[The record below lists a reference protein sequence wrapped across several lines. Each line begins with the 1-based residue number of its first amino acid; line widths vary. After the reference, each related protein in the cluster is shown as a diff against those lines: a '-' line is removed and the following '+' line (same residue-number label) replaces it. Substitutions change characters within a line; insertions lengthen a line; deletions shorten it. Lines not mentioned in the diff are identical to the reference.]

1 MWEYSRWGFNALL
14 VTLNQ
19 QNDLTCFAQPH
30 HYCVGPGH
38 NMVLPNG
45 TWKLRPM
52 YELQIFKR
60 QICGSFLYVCW
71 HMSAIVSI
79 KHTSHGYTRAA
90 CYHSSFFSLS
100 QTSPVF
106 PSSPFRPLR
115 ICGKV
120 GKEVQHG
127 ENLHVWGWTIKSFLW
142 LSRRENVFWKPE
154 TSALVLKIFD
164 EQIGMYSLLLGH
176 MLHNSFHWKLFYTF
190 WKKTLLPSQEHGR

>member
-1 MWEYSRWGFNALL
+1 
-14 VTLNQ
+14 
-19 QNDLTCFAQPH
+19 
-30 HYCVGPGH
+30 
-38 NMVLPNG
+38 
-45 TWKLRPM
+45 M

-71 HMSAIVSI
+71 HMSAMVSI

-127 ENLHVWGWTIKSFLW
+127 ESLQMCGVE
-142 LSRRENVFWKPE
+142 LSNPFFG
-154 TSALVLKIFD
+154 SAGEKMCFESLKH
-164 EQIGMYSLLLGH
+164 Q
-176 MLHNSFHWKLFYTF
+176 
-190 WKKTLLPSQEHGR
+190 P